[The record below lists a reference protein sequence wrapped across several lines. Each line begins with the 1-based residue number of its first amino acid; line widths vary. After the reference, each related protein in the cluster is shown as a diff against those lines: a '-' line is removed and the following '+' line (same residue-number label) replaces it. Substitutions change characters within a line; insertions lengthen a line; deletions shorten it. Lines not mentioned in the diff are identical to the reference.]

1 MKDNFATCL
10 TFTLQQEGG
19 KYATGTYGSAVS
31 ATGAVTRH
39 VLCTNTAAPTT
50 YAQAFHDR
58 GGASSRQS

>member
-50 YAQAFHDR
+50 YAWPA
-58 GGASSRQS
+58 AS